1 MSCQNLRAASHAG
14 HSAMPQRR
22 WAVKFRY
29 MIFAAAVVLL
39 VALSRFFPMME
50 SITALQQRVI
60 RWGNWGAACYP
71 FLFALCNL
79 LLLPGGILCVGS
91 GFFFG
96 LWWGFIIVLIG
107 NVIAA
112 AIAFAVGRFA
122 GQEWLRAKIAQ
133 RPKLAALLPAVEH
146 EGCKLVVLSQLHPLF
161 PTSLVTYLFGLTRI
175 PFRTY
180 LVWVTIGRIPGLFLY
195 VYIGTL
201 GQFGLNLVQG
211 KTHPRVVEYWI
222 WGGAFLM
229 TVILLIILSRIAM
242 ETIDNARRSKSET
255 EGAQRSAR
263 PDRPSNVN
271 I

>member
-1 MSCQNLRAASHAG
+1 MSQSRRTLNL
-14 HSAMPQRR
+14 Q
-22 WAVKFRY
+22 
-29 MIFAAAVVLL
+29 FALFAIAIVLL
-39 VALSRFFPMME
+39 VLLARFFPMIDVM
-50 SITALQQRVI
+50 TRLQQRVAH
-60 RWGNWGAACYP
+60 WGTWSVICYP
-71 FLFALCNL
+71 LLFALCNL

-146 EGCKLVVLSQLHPLF
+146 EGWKLVVLSQLHPLF

-222 WGGAFLM
+222 WGGAFFM
-229 TVILLIILSRIAM
+229 TAILLIILSRIAM
-242 ETIDNARRSKSET
+242 ETIDNVRRSKSEI

-263 PDRPSNVN
+263 PDRSSN
-271 I
+271 ISI